1 MILKLK
7 RTQFQISEMILVM
20 QTHPVINDLMTG
32 SLNIPLLGKLK
43 LPILYDGLAQH
54 YGINTEYLDL
64 TNNIWKAV
72 FFASAKYLDGKYY
85 PYEIKEDSTE
95 LNKMPQ
101 CPISTNVFY
110 RHYYWLSE
118 NSGLPEGVESFRDY
132 LEDMFELEESDA
144 FDKDYET
151 IATGVVESILQE
163 DFSIDI
169 DATPCFENGLDEV
182 QELYRQVLK
191 DNLCD
196 DKPYKALINDSLE
209 YMVLFNQPM
218 DKPEPFFLT
227 WDKSFGF
234 MRSAYKRKYK
244 RGSSSLFFHLF
255 SPAKFV
261 NHVDLV
267 DFKVNANT
275 LSDDL
280 LSLIESH
287 NYKQTT
293 YNVIDTINRFL
304 DIPDISPEKR
314 KAYIKKIQKEI
325 YQDDSFSYEQSEI
338 EQQEST
344 NKKSFAFIS
353 QELFNHYKDNG
364 QGYTRSY
371 RNMLLDEDSFEKF
384 IAIISEY
391 LNNKPQS

>member
-1 MILKLK
+1 
-7 RTQFQISEMILVM
+7 
-20 QTHPVINDLMTG
+20 
-32 SLNIPLLGKLK
+32 
-43 LPILYDGLAQH
+43 
-54 YGINTEYLDL
+54 
-64 TNNIWKAV
+64 
-72 FFASAKYLDGKYY
+72 
-85 PYEIKEDSTE
+85 
-95 LNKMPQ
+95 
-101 CPISTNVFY
+101 
-110 RHYYWLSE
+110 
-118 NSGLPEGVESFRDY
+118 
-132 LEDMFELEESDA
+132 
-144 FDKDYET
+144 
-151 IATGVVESILQE
+151 
-163 DFSIDI
+163 
-169 DATPCFENGLDEV
+169 
-182 QELYRQVLK
+182 
-191 DNLCD
+191 
-196 DKPYKALINDSLE
+196 
-209 YMVLFNQPM
+209 MVLFNQPM

-287 NYKQTT
+287 NYMQTN

-344 NKKSFAFIS
+344 NRKSFAFIS
-353 QELFNHYKDNG
+353 QELFNYYKDNG

-391 LNNKPQS
+391 LNNEALILDVNKVIEGVDELVNV